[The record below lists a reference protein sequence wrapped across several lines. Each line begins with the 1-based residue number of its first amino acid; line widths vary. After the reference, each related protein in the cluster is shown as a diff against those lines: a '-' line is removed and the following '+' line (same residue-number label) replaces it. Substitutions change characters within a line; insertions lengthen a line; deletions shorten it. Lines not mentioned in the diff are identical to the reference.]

1 VPQDAAPSA
10 GSLRGTPP
18 SGDNA
23 GVRLYLSVHPLMFRI
38 AVLLALLAAWAPP
51 TLAQP
56 RPPEG
61 SEFQLF
67 VENDMLAR
75 TDRYYTNGIKFGGGA
90 PFDLL
95 QLPAT
100 ELLKQLA
107 PEGGS
112 AIHLG
117 LFVGQN
123 LYTPKSIKIS
133 QAQPFDRPWAAWL
146 YLGGVAQRAKEHRLD
161 TVEIDLGLVG
171 PSALG
176 REVQTGW
183 HRLIGAPQPAGW
195 QHQIPNEPAF
205 LVSYLGKSKRAL
217 GNLAGLDLELIPHGG
232 ATLGTVMTLARAGG
246 LLRLGR
252 HMTGFGPDTIEPG
265 GAMLQNM
272 RRDIEP
278 GRSHGIEWYLFAG
291 LDHRLIAHN
300 IFLDGTVLRDSPNV
314 RRRPHVYDLTAGLSL
329 RIDAVRVSVTRV
341 RRSEEFFTAASN
353 GGRQT
358 FDSVNLGIEF

>member
-1 VPQDAAPSA
+1 M
-10 GSLRGTPP
+10 LR
-18 SGDNA
+18 
-23 GVRLYLSVHPLMFRI
+23 LI
-38 AVLLALLAAWAPP
+38 ALLALLSISASSLGAP
-51 TLAQP
+51 P

-61 SEFQLF
+61 SELQLF
-67 VENDMLAR
+67 VENDMLSR

-112 AIHLG
+112 KIHLG

-133 QAQPFDRPWAAWL
+133 APQPLDRPWAAWL
-146 YLGGVAQRAKEHRLD
+146 YLGGVAQRAKENRLD
-161 TVEIDLGLVG
+161 TVELDVGIVG

-176 REVQTGW
+176 REIQSGW
-183 HRLIGAPQPAGW
+183 HKLIDSPEPMGW
-195 QHQIPNEPAF
+195 HNQIPNEPAF
-205 LVSYLGKSKRAL
+205 LVSYLAKSKHSL
-217 GNLAGLDLELIPHGG
+217 GSPSGIDLEVIPHGG
-232 ATLGTVMTLARAGG
+232 VTLGTVMTLARAGG
-246 LLRLGR
+246 ILRAGR

-278 GRSHGIEWYLFAG
+278 GRSHDIEWYVFAG
-291 LDHRLIAHN
+291 LDHRLVAHN
-300 IFLDGTVLRDSPNV
+300 IFLDGTVFRDSPSV
-314 RRRPHVYDLTAGLSL
+314 RHRPHVYDLTLGFSL
-329 RIDAVRVSVTRV
+329 RIDPVRLSVTRV
-341 RRSEEFFTAASN
+341 RRSEEFFSSGST
-353 GGRQT
+353 GGRQI

>member
-1 VPQDAAPSA
+1 MLVFAAPI
-10 GSLRGTPP
+10 LP
-18 SGDNA
+18 
-23 GVRLYLSVHPLMFRI
+23 VHTRMYRVI
-38 AVLLALLAAWAPP
+38 VLLAVLASLAPSVQ
-51 TLAQP
+51 AQQ

-67 VENDMLAR
+67 VENDLLAR
-75 TDRYYTNGIKFGGGA
+75 TDRYYTNGIKLGGGA
-90 PFDLL
+90 PFGML

-117 LFVGQN
+117 LFLGQN
-123 LYTPKSIKIS
+123 LYTPKSIKVS
-133 QAQPFDRPWAAWL
+133 QPQPLDRPWAAWL
-146 YLGGVAQRAKEHRLD
+146 YLGGVAQRAKENRLD

-183 HRLIGAPQPAGW
+183 HKLIGAPQPMGW
-195 QHQIPNEPAF
+195 QNQIPNEPAF
-205 LVSYLGKSKRAL
+205 LVSYLAKSKHVL
-217 GNLAGLDLELIPHGG
+217 GSRQGVDLEVIPHGG
-232 ATLGTVMTLARAGG
+232 GTIGTVMTLARAGASV
-246 LLRLGR
+246 RLGQ

-265 GAMLQNM
+265 GSMLQNM

-278 GRSHGIEWYLFAG
+278 GRAHGVEWYVFAG

-300 IFLDGTVLRDSPNV
+300 IFLDGTVFRDSPSV
-314 RRRPHVYDLTAGLSL
+314 RHRPHVYDLNAGISL
-329 RIDAVRVSVTRV
+329 RIDAVRISVTRV
-341 RRSEEFFTAASN
+341 RRSEEFFTVADS

>member
-1 VPQDAAPSA
+1 MRALPHQASVCIPMFRTIALFAVLAVLGTSA
-10 GSLRGTPP
+10 G
-18 SGDNA
+18 
-23 GVRLYLSVHPLMFRI
+23 
-38 AVLLALLAAWAPP
+38 
-51 TLAQP
+51 AQV

-67 VENDMLAR
+67 IENDMLAR

-90 PFDLL
+90 PFGIL

-100 ELLKQLA
+100 ELLEQLA

-123 LYTPKSIKIS
+123 LYTPKSIGIGEP
-133 QAQPFDRPWAAWL
+133 QPFDRPWAAWL
-146 YLGGVAQRAKEHRLD
+146 YLGGVAQRAKENRLD

-183 HRLIGAPQPAGW
+183 HKLIGAQQPMGW

-205 LVSYLGKSKRAL
+205 LVSWLAKSKHVL
-217 GNLAGLDLELIPHGG
+217 GSGQGVDLELIPHGG
-232 ATLGTVMTLARAGG
+232 ATVGTVMTLARGG
-246 LLRLGR
+246 GILRLGR

-265 GAMLQNM
+265 GSMLQNM

-278 GRSHGIEWYLFAG
+278 GRSHGLEWYVFAG

-300 IFLDGTVLRDSPNV
+300 IFLDGTVFRDSPGV
-314 RRRPHVYDLTAGLSL
+314 RHRPHVYDVTVGLSL
-329 RIDAVRVSVTRV
+329 RVDPVRISLTRIT
-341 RRSEEFFTAASN
+341 RSEEFFTA
-353 GGRQT
+353 GGSGGPQT
-358 FDSVNLGIEF
+358 FYSFNLGVEF